1 MMKKRPMTRSEN
13 MARVKSRNTEPEIY
27 FRKLLWRHG
36 IRYRVNYKDL
46 PGKPD
51 IYISKY
57 KTAVF
62 INGCFWHMHRGCKL
76 STIPKTRSEFWE
88 TKLRK
93 NVERDKTVYEEL
105 RKSGIKVV
113 VIWGCEIKKA
123 LKDSKIEDTLLQRV
137 KTHIWGDCGR
147 KA

>member
-36 IRYRVNYKDL
+36 IRYRINYKDL

-62 INGCFWHMHRGCKL
+62 INGCFWHML
-76 STIPKTRSEFWE
+76 
-88 TKLRK
+88 
-93 NVERDKTVYEEL
+93 
-105 RKSGIKVV
+105 
-113 VIWGCEIKKA
+113 
-123 LKDSKIEDTLLQRV
+123 
-137 KTHIWGDCGR
+137 
-147 KA
+147 